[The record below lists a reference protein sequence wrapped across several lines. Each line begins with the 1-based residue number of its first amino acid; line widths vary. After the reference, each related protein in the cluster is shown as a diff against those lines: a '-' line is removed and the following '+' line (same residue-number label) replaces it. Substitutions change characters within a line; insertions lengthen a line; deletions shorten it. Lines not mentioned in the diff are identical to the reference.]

1 MAQLLIKFDESLTSY
16 LANKNFFQA
25 TPQLRSTVLVQRV
38 HTHTCT
44 KQLELIPVQCNI
56 AIS

>member
-1 MAQLLIKFDESLTSY
+1 MAQLLIKFDKLLTSY
-16 LANKNFFQA
+16 LANKNSFQA
-25 TPQLRSTVLVQRV
+25 TPQMHSTVLAQRV

-44 KQLELIPVQCNI
+44 KQLELIPVQSNI